1 MEKHEISTNWLDAF
15 VLLERFLDA
24 IHDGS
29 RQLVFLTNFHV
40 RYSKIWFFN
49 QLEDNVINMCEI
61 KYYSGPLK
69 VNKDYYF
76 ILLTRQSL
84 LANNVSKNMDIHS
97 KLITTFDLIKN
108 EYSSAFLHIV
118 TMNDLFRQL
127 LFISLAIKKSKL
139 VLIN

>member
-1 MEKHEISTNWLDAF
+1 MLDTLKSG
-15 VLLERFLDA
+15 LLIKLD
-24 IHDGS
+24 
-29 RQLVFLTNFHV
+29 
-40 RYSKIWFFN
+40 
-49 QLEDNVINMCEI
+49 DNVINMCEI

-127 LFISLAIKKSKL
+127 LFISLAIKKIQISINI
-139 VLIN
+139 LI

>member
-1 MEKHEISTNWLDAF
+1 MIVTDNLFFKQTS
-15 VLLERFLDA
+15 V
-24 IHDGS
+24 
-29 RQLVFLTNFHV
+29 V

-127 LFISLAIKKSKL
+127 LFISLAIKKIQISINI
-139 VLIN
+139 LI

>member
-1 MEKHEISTNWLDAF
+1 MSLFYWK
-15 VLLERFLDA
+15 
-24 IHDGS
+24 G
-29 RQLVFLTNFHV
+29 FLTQSMIVTDNLFFKQTSVV

-61 KYYSGPLK
+61 KYYSGPLN

-76 ILLTRQSL
+76 NLLTRQSL

-127 LFISLAIKKSKL
+127 LFISLAIKKIQISINI
-139 VLIN
+139 LI